1 MISAFI
7 KSIQS
12 ATSTKDPELHKVKT
26 MTNGNIFAMKQ
37 IAGATLPAVVI
48 QLVGI
53 DINPT
58 KDGGSSTD
66 VNKVEITTIA
76 ESARDAW
83 IMATLLRKG
92 FENQSFDDSAEGV
105 YLADIQFSNWAS
117 DVFEG
122 SDLFTITL
130 QFDAFQTQ
138 RQNLSLYI

>member
-7 KSIQS
+7 KAIQTADS
-12 ATSTKDPELHKVKT
+12 VRDPELYKVKT
-26 MTNGNIFAMKQ
+26 MTNGHVFALKQ

-83 IMATLLRKG
+83 KMATLLRKG
-92 FENQSFDDSAEGV
+92 FENQTINDSDEGV

-138 RQNLSLYI
+138 RQDISSYI

>member
-7 KSIQS
+7 KAIQT
-12 ATSTKDPELHKVKT
+12 ADAVRDPELYKVKT
-26 MTNGNIFAMKQ
+26 MTNGHVFALKQ

-53 DINPT
+53 EINPT

-76 ESARDAW
+76 ESAREAW
-83 IMATLLRKG
+83 KMATLLRKG
-92 FENQSFDDSAEGV
+92 FENQTINDSDEGV

-138 RQNLSLYI
+138 RQDISSYI

>member
-12 ATSTKDPELHKVKT
+12 ATSVKDPELYKVKT

-92 FENQSFDDSAEGV
+92 FENQSINDSDEGV
-105 YLADIQFSNWAS
+105 YLADIQFVNWAS

-130 QFDAFQTQ
+130 QFDAFQTL
-138 RQNLSLYI
+138 RQDLSLYI

>member
-7 KSIQS
+7 KAIQLADS
-12 ATSTKDPELHKVKT
+12 VRDPEFYKVKT
-26 MTNGNIFAMKQ
+26 MTNGHVFALKQ

-83 IMATLLRKG
+83 KMATLLRKG
-92 FENQSFDDSAEGV
+92 FENQTINDSDEGV

-130 QFDAFQTQ
+130 QFDAFQTK
-138 RQNLSLYI
+138 

>member
-7 KSIQS
+7 KKITRANSVS
-12 ATSTKDPELHKVKT
+12 HPELYKVNT
-26 MTNGNIFAMKQ
+26 MAGGHIFALKQ
-37 IAGATLPAVVI
+37 ISGASVPAVVV

-53 DINPT
+53 ETNPT

-66 VNKVEITTIA
+66 INKVEITSIA

-92 FENQSFDDSAEGV
+92 LENQTLEDSDEGV
-105 YLADIQFSNWAS
+105 DVADVQFVNWAS
-117 DVFEG
+117 DVFEA

-130 QFDAFQTQ
+130 QFDAYQTK
-138 RQNLSLYI
+138 RQDISSYI

>member
-7 KSIQS
+7 KAIQT
-12 ATSTKDPELHKVKT
+12 ADAVRDPELYKVKT
-26 MTNGNIFAMKQ
+26 MTNGHVFALKQ

-92 FENQSFDDSAEGV
+92 FENQTMNDSNEGV

-130 QFDAFQTQ
+130 QFDAFQTK
-138 RQNLSLYI
+138 RQDLSSYI

>member
-7 KSIQS
+7 KAIQTADS
-12 ATSTKDPELHKVKT
+12 VRDPELYKVKT
-26 MTNGNIFAMKQ
+26 MTNGHVFALKQ

-92 FENQSFDDSAEGV
+92 FENQTMNDSNEGV

-130 QFDAFQTQ
+130 QFDAFQTK
-138 RQNLSLYI
+138 RQDISSYI